1 MVEKKPEKHSTLQNS
16 FVASPKNLLILLA
29 RKQKLS
35 FSKFFLL
42 SDILTITKKYIRRQ
56 ECAFKVPFFCFLGG
70 NNDRVYL
77 CPDTVLFVCNNCT
90 SETPLD
96 SELVYIA
103 YLTTSAKTGCPAS
116 KLQYNQRIAS
126 SLFRQTPLVGHHL

>member
-1 MVEKKPEKHSTLQNS
+1 MVEKKKPEKHSTLQNS

-70 NNDRVYL
+70 NNDIEYIYAQTQSYL
-77 CPDTVLFVCNNCT
+77 FAI
-90 SETPLD
+90 
-96 SELVYIA
+96 IA
-103 YLTTSAKTGCPAS
+103 PVK
-116 KLQYNQRIAS
+116 
-126 SLFRQTPLVGHHL
+126 HHLTVSWYILLI